1 MDELVDK
8 NSTFGV
14 PRRREEVIEILN
26 ACYSSDLLELAE
38 FERRVERA
46 NAALTIGDLE
56 SVVADVPE
64 AFRAVSASRKP
75 APRPL
80 SLEETIQIR
89 SSSRTIDGP
98 KLLSRLLAIS
108 SVSGNVKL
116 DYRGVSGLPAEQEI
130 KLDLRSSTC
139 KIIVPPDTDVV
150 EEIDLQSSI
159 VRTRKPARFQGIDAA
174 RTIRISGTTVSS
186 VVKVKYR
193 KA

>member
-1 MDELVDK
+1 
-8 NSTFGV
+8 
-14 PRRREEVIEILN
+14 
-26 ACYSSDLLELAE
+26 
-38 FERRVERA
+38 
-46 NAALTIGDLE
+46 
-56 SVVADVPE
+56 
-64 AFRAVSASRKP
+64 
-75 APRPL
+75 
-80 SLEETIQIR
+80 LEETIQIR

-98 KLLSRLLAIS
+98 KLLSRLLGHFQRLRERQARLS
-108 SVSGNVKL
+108 RRL
-116 DYRGVSGLPAEQEI
+116 RPARRARDQA
-130 KLDLRSSTC
+130 DLRSSTC

>member
-64 AFRAVSASRKP
+64 AFRACQLHGSPRRGRFPWRKRSRSA
-75 APRPL
+75 APRGP
-80 SLEETIQIR
+80 STAP
-89 SSSRTIDGP
+89 SS
-98 KLLSRLLAIS
+98 
-108 SVSGNVKL
+108 
-116 DYRGVSGLPAEQEI
+116 
-130 KLDLRSSTC
+130 
-139 KIIVPPDTDVV
+139 
-150 EEIDLQSSI
+150 
-159 VRTRKPARFQGIDAA
+159 
-174 RTIRISGTTVSS
+174 
-186 VVKVKYR
+186 
-193 KA
+193 